1 MHTAEQVRITTQQGL
16 PSNYTK
22 SILLANNNLWIGTD
36 NGLCCYNLF
45 HKQIRTFATQPQLA
59 NVSFSV
65 NAACQ
70 LPDGR
75 LAFGSNNGVVLF
87 YPSKINTIHPSGR
100 IYFSDIHVSGRSIR
114 ETVDFNLSVPID
126 SLSTLL

>member
-1 MHTAEQVRITTQQGL
+1 MVSGSTVDVLAGAVRLRRGWTSGGVLGLNMHTAEQVRITTQQGL

-75 LAFGSNNGVVLF
+75 LAF
-87 YPSKINTIHPSGR
+87 I
-100 IYFSDIHVSGRSIR
+100 
-114 ETVDFNLSVPID
+114 LSQQN
-126 SLSTLL
+126 